1 MSSEQQDLRYV
12 YCTLQGLP
20 QSQNVTIAKTFYE
33 CVYLSTCVY
42 SPHREKT
49 LSEEHP
55 SSPTSLPE
63 GMYTSGVARMVASGV
78 ARMVASGVA
87 RMVASGVAR
96 MVASGIARMV
106 ASGVA
111 RMVARRL
118 KQKFTVLHVGSKVAV
133 ETH

>member
-1 MSSEQQDLRYV
+1 M
-12 YCTLQGLP
+12 
-20 QSQNVTIAKTFYE
+20 NVSIFPR
-33 CVYLSTCVY
+33 VY

-49 LSEEHP
+49 LSEEDP

-63 GMYTSGVARMVASGV
+63 GMYTGGV
-78 ARMVASGVA
+78 
-87 RMVASGVAR
+87 
-96 MVASGIARMV
+96 ARMV

-118 KQKFTVLHVGSKVAV
+118 KQKFTVLHVGSKVKV